1 MAKSIVIIPTYKEA
15 ENLKNLI
22 PEIIKRTNG
31 EVDIL
36 IVDDNSPDGT
46 SDIVREFQKD
56 HPNIFLMTRPK
67 KSGLGTAYVEGFQ
80 FALKKGYDYILQM
93 DADFSHDPKEIK
105 NFLKHI
111 KNADLVIGSRYKDG
125 VRVLNWPLSRL
136 FLSVLANFYTR
147 IITGMPIYDATGGF
161 KCFKRQVLEAI
172 DLSKIKSNGYAFQIE
187 MNFKTFIKK
196 FKISEIPIVFT
207 DRREGSSKMSKK
219 IIFEAAWMV
228 WKLRIQSLLKILR

>member
-67 KSGLGTAYVEGFQ
+67 KIWTW
-80 FALKKGYDYILQM
+80 
-93 DADFSHDPKEIK
+93 
-105 NFLKHI
+105 N
-111 KNADLVIGSRYKDG
+111 
-125 VRVLNWPLSRL
+125 
-136 FLSVLANFYTR
+136 
-147 IITGMPIYDATGGF
+147 
-161 KCFKRQVLEAI
+161 
-172 DLSKIKSNGYAFQIE
+172 
-187 MNFKTFIKK
+187 
-196 FKISEIPIVFT
+196 
-207 DRREGSSKMSKK
+207 
-219 IIFEAAWMV
+219 
-228 WKLRIQSLLKILR
+228 SLC